1 MSDKKKRTNKG
12 WSNIT
17 PGGFERMDKGRL
29 REISKRAAARSV
41 EVRQERRTAKQCLA
55 DILTLECTED
65 IISGA
70 ELSPELAEQLKQY
83 AGKITLYDLVQLVTV
98 GQAIGGNMRAAE
110 YLRDT
115 YGDMPV
121 KEIAVDSNFMSEADR
136 EMLRHIQE
144 RLNNPDTIVVA
155 DVTAKE
161 GEDDGSDDNED
172 RS

>member
-1 MSDKKKRTNKG
+1 MSDEKKRTNKG

-17 PGGFERMDKGRL
+17 PGGFEKMDKGRL

-65 IISGA
+65 IINGA

-83 AGKITLYDLVQLVTV
+83 AGKITLYDLLQLVTV

-110 YLRDT
+110 YVRDT

-121 KEIAVDSNFMSEADR
+121 KQINLDGANLVTEADR
-136 EMLRHIQE
+136 ELMRQISA
-144 RLNNPDTIVVA
+144 RLNDPDTVIA
-155 DVTAKE
+155 CDVTDKGDKDE
-161 GEDDGSDDNED
+161 GT
-172 RS
+172 

>member
-1 MSDKKKRTNKG
+1 MSDEKKRNKG

-17 PGGFERMDKGRL
+17 PGGFEKMDKGRL

-41 EVRQERRTAKQCLA
+41 EVRQERRTAKECLA
-55 DILTLECTED
+55 SILSLEATED

-83 AGKITLYDLVQLVTV
+83 TGKITLYDLLQLVTV

-110 YLRDT
+110 YVRDT

-121 KEIAVDSNFMSEADR
+121 KEIAVDSNFISEADR
-136 EMLRHIQE
+136 ELLKHIEE
-144 RLNNPDTIVVA
+144 RLSNPDTIIVA

-161 GEDDGSDDNED
+161 GEDDGTNDDEN